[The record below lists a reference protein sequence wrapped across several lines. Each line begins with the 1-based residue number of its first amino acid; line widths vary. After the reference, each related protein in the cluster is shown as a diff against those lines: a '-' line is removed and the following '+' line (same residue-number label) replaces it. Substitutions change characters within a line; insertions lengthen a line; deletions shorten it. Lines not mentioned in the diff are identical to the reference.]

1 MQILKNKFP
10 ALSCASNLTKMQNLS
25 TVSTLYVRGLS
36 DTAKKWNVLRFLKF
50 ICLANDIKYI
60 IPGLCVTLGLQ

>member
-25 TVSTLYVRGLS
+25 TVSTPNVRGLS
-36 DTAKKWNVLRFLKF
+36 DTAKNG
-50 ICLANDIKYI
+50 ICLDF
-60 IPGLCVTLGLQ
+60 